1 MSIEIKSKK
10 LKGTVNIP
18 PSKSLS
24 HRAIIAASLSEGES
38 IIENIIL
45 SDDIKATINAMK
57 SFGVEIE
64 EIKGERYKLIING
77 KNKLKLNNN
86 IVDCSESG
94 STLRFLIPF
103 FTLLNDEVVFIGK
116 NKLIERPLDPYYKI
130 FDKQKINYENNL
142 GNLPLK
148 ISGELKAGKY
158 EIDGDIS
165 SQFITGLMYVLP
177 LLNDDSEII
186 INKKLESKSYV
197 DLTIDVLKKFNI
209 EIENENNEY
218 RKFKIKGNQKYTKRN
233 YKVEGDY
240 SQAAF
245 WITASLIG
253 NDVLIKGLDENSIQG
268 DIAILKIIED
278 MGAKY
283 EFKNDILI
291 IKNENILKNIE
302 IDVND
307 CPDLVPILVVLAS
320 FSKGKCKIINA
331 KRLRLKESD
340 RLKAISSEINK
351 LGGNI
356 IEFDDG
362 LEVYPINKGIKSEV
376 KSFNDHRIAMALSI
390 FSTRVNGNII
400 LNGET
405 AINKSYPDFYKDFI
419 KLGGE
424 INV

>member
-1 MSIEIKSKK
+1 MSIEIKADK

-24 HRAIIAASLSEGES
+24 HRAIIAASLCEGES

-45 SDDIKATINAMK
+45 SEDIKATINAMR

-64 EIKGERYKLIING
+64 EIKNERYKLRING
-77 KNKLKLNNN
+77 KSKLTLNNST
-86 IVDCSESG
+86 IDCFESG

-103 FTLLNDEVVFIGK
+103 FTLLNEEVIFTGK

-130 FDKQKINYENNL
+130 FDKQKINYENNS
-142 GNLPLK
+142 GKLPLK
-148 ISGELKAGKY
+148 ISGNLKPDIY

-177 LLNDDSEII
+177 LLNGDSQII
-186 INKKLESKSYV
+186 INKKLESKSYI

-209 EIENENNEY
+209 QIENENNEY
-218 RKFKIKGNQKYTKRN
+218 KKFKIKGNQKYIKTN
-233 YKVEGDY
+233 YRVEGDY

-253 NDVLIKGLDENSIQG
+253 NDILIKGLNEKSIQG
-268 DIAILKIIED
+268 DIIILKIIKD

-283 EFKNDILI
+283 EFKDDTLI
-291 IKNENILKNIE
+291 IKNNNDLKNIE

-307 CPDLVPILVVLAS
+307 CPDLVPILAVLAS

-331 KRLRLKESD
+331 KRLRIKESD
-340 RLKAISSEINK
+340 RLKAISSEINI
-351 LGGNI
+351 LGGKI

-362 LEVYPINKGIKSEV
+362 LEIQSINEGLKGEV

-400 LNGET
+400 LSGEN

>member
-1 MSIEIKSKK
+1 MSIEIKSNK

-24 HRAIIAASLSEGES
+24 HRAIIAASLCEGES

-45 SDDIKATINAMK
+45 SDDIKATINAMR

-64 EIKGERYKLIING
+64 EMKGERYKLIIHG
-77 KNKLKLNNN
+77 KSKLKLNNN
-86 IVDCSESG
+86 IIDCFESG

-103 FTLLNDEVVFIGK
+103 FTFLNEEVIFTGK

-130 FDKQKINYENNL
+130 FDKQNINYENNS

-177 LLNDDSEII
+177 LLNGDSQII

-209 EIENENNEY
+209 EIENKNNEY
-218 RKFKIKGNQKYTKRN
+218 KKFKIKGNQKYIKRN

-253 NDVLIKGLDENSIQG
+253 NNVMIKGLNENSIQG
-268 DIAILKIIED
+268 DIAILKIIKD

-283 EFKNDILI
+283 EFNDDTLI
-291 IKNENILKNIE
+291 IKNKNDLKNIE

-307 CPDLVPILVVLAS
+307 CPDLVPILTVLAS

-340 RLKAISSEINK
+340 RLKAISSEINV
-351 LGGNI
+351 LGGKI

-362 LEVYPINKGIKSEV
+362 LEISPINEGIEGEV
-376 KSFNDHRIAMALSI
+376 KSFNDHRIAMALAV
-390 FSTRVNGNII
+390 FSTRINGNII
-400 LNGET
+400 LNGEN

>member
-1 MSIEIKSKK
+1 MSIEIKSNK

-24 HRAIIAASLSEGES
+24 HRAIIAASLCEGES

-45 SDDIKATINAMK
+45 SDDIKATINAMR

-77 KNKLKLNNN
+77 KKKLKLINRT
-86 IVDCSESG
+86 IDCFESG

-103 FTLLNDEVVFIGK
+103 FTLLNEEVTFTGR

-130 FDKQKINYENNL
+130 FDKQKINYKNNS
-142 GNLPLK
+142 GKLPLK
-148 ISGELKAGKY
+148 IIGNLKSGIY

-177 LLNDDSEII
+177 LLNGDSQII

-209 EIENENNEY
+209 EIENKNNEY
-218 RKFKIKGNQKYTKRN
+218 KKFKIKGNQKYIKRN

-253 NDVLIKGLDENSIQG
+253 NDVLIKGLNENSIQG
-268 DIAILKIIED
+268 DIAILKIIKD

-283 EFKNDILI
+283 EFKDDFLILKKNND
-291 IKNENILKNIE
+291 LKNIE

-307 CPDLVPILVVLAS
+307 CPDLVPILTVLAS

-331 KRLRLKESD
+331 KRLRIKESD
-340 RLKAISSEINK
+340 RLKAISSEINV
-351 LGGNI
+351 LGGKI

-362 LEVYPINKGIKSEV
+362 LEISPINEGIEGEV
-376 KSFNDHRIAMALSI
+376 KSFNDHRIAMALAV
-390 FSTRVNGNII
+390 FSTRINGNII
-400 LNGET
+400 LNGEN